1 MKIGFDAKRL
11 YNNFTGLGNYCRTV
25 VDILT
30 ERYPENGYFLYT
42 PKIKEDSRTEPYL
55 YNPQCTT
62 VTPDSP
68 FLRGLWRTFQVSRRA
83 DRDSLDI
90 FHGLSNELPVRLNIP
105 SVVTIH
111 DVAFKTFP
119 DMYHLPD
126 RIIYDAKWKY
136 ACNHADRI
144 IAISTSTK
152 NDVIEFYGVDPNK
165 IDVVYQPVNSIY
177 YTQEAGV
184 RPQLPKKVR
193 DHEYMLYVGSI
204 NSRKNLLGIIKAM
217 ELLPQDL
224 RIPLI
229 VVGNDREYKHEVL
242 RYITARG
249 LNNLIVFPSCHIGT
263 AQLRYLYSNAAMLVY
278 PSFYEGFGLPV
289 LEALLSKCPVVTS
302 NISSLPEAAGP
313 DSLLA
318 DPNDIGDI
326 SDKIRKVLTDSDF
339 REKMIGKGY
348 QYATGRF
355 NPTRLAESMMD
366 TYKSIL

>member
-11 YNNFTGLGNYCRTV
+11 YNNLTGLGNYSRTV

-30 ERYPENGYFLYT
+30 DHYPENRYFLYT

-55 YNPQCTT
+55 YNPACTT
-62 VTPDSP
+62 VTPGNP
-68 FLRGLWRTFQVSRRA
+68 FLRGLWRTFQVSKRA

-90 FHGLSNELPVRLNIP
+90 FHGLSNELPARLKTP

-136 ACNHADRI
+136 ACTNADRI

-152 NDVIEFYGVDPNK
+152 NDIIEFYGVDPSR
-165 IDVVYQPVNSIY
+165 ISVIYQPVNSIY
-177 YTQEAGV
+177 YSGEQGV
-184 RPQLPKKVR
+184 RPQLPKKIK
-193 DHEYMLYVGSI
+193 DNAYMLYVGSI
-204 NSRKNLLGIIKAM
+204 NSRKNLLGVIKAI
-217 ELLPQDL
+217 ELLPEDL

-229 VVGNDREYKHEVL
+229 VIGNGREYKQEVL
-242 RYITARG
+242 RYITAHG
-249 LNNLIVFPSCHIGT
+249 LNNLIVFPSSHIGT
-263 AQLRYLYSNAAMLVY
+263 AQLRYLYAHAIMLVY

-326 SDKIRKVLTDSDF
+326 SDKMRKVLTDDSF
-339 REKMIGKGY
+339 RQRMIDNGY
-348 QYATGRF
+348 LYAANRF
-355 NPTRLAESMMD
+355 NPRKLAESMMD
-366 TYKSIL
+366 TYKSLI